1 MQSMNGTN
9 IIHGLSRQQCMVIV
23 KISGDIVRT
32 FSTAFPLS
40 TSLHKTTT
48 TTTTKNQKC
57 HQEAFYCW
65 PLSSSDG
72 GASLLTLYFLDIFLL
87 RWSSQRERMTA
98 TVVIE
103 SITTKDTTSPATTA
117 ETDEPLEAKDQRE

>member
-1 MQSMNGTN
+1 
-9 IIHGLSRQQCMVIV
+9 MVIV
-23 KISGDIVRT
+23 KNSK
-32 FSTAFPLS
+32 FQE
-40 TSLHKTTT
+40 TSLEPLARHFPFRPHCIQQQQQQQKI
-48 TTTTKNQKC
+48 KNVIKKP
-57 HQEAFYCW
+57 FYCW

-72 GASLLTLYFLDIFLL
+72 GASLLTLYFLDISLL

-117 ETDEPLEAKDQRE
+117 ETDEPLEEDSSPEAKDQRE